1 MKKINIVKKN
11 LEFNEIIKK
20 GKKYYSDLFFVYIL
34 KNSFSYNRFGISV
47 SKKVGNAVIRNKY
60 KRRIKNIIDNTPISF
75 NVYDVVIISR
85 PKLKFSEYSDIEN
98 NIIKLMN
105 EMVKK

>member
-34 KNSFSYNRFGISV
+34 KNSFPYNRFGISV

-75 NVYDVVIISR
+75 NGYDVNLNLVNILILKIIS
-85 PKLKFSEYSDIEN
+85 LN
-98 NIIKLMN
+98 
-105 EMVKK
+105 